1 MDMNTT
7 TSLQELTSNLISMD
21 EFQWDGKSRSVYA
34 GSFRFEKFSDNKR
47 TGVKSWFDP
56 RLKTRVKDVLIHK
69 NNSEIYFAQTTDNRM
84 LVYIN
89 GNVHTIPYMHD
100 NPDFSDTTAVAWLV
114 GFETSSEGDRA
125 YENEYPIPVSKDY
138 EWNMKDTLALER
150 SMLMFYIDTEEI
162 TEDFCNAHW
171 INPLTFE
178 RYESSKLVKY
188 TMLAGHFARITE
200 TEDSIK
206 KAELLYMPSD
216 NPSENKWEEVP
227 GNDPRP
233 LKIYHFG
240 RSKNVHAR
248 MVALYMAR
256 PDDRHV
262 FDIYSPYTKNSVLD
276 CGDFKVRYQKDDD
289 VMLNAHPSA
298 ILDFTSI
305 TSGRTRVV
313 PLIQFDKDGKPDKTF
328 RVETLPEPEDEE
340 VPSDVQRQFVYRRQ
354 EENPYMRKRESFII
368 RRILTRRKYD
378 ENMTIKELMEK
389 LDQEIF
395 ESGSDRMFCGDF
407 NEDYFLFG

>member
-1 MDMNTT
+1 MDTT
-7 TSLQELTSNLISMD
+7 TSNDLRCNLISMD

-84 LVYIN
+84 LVYID
-89 GNVHTIPYMHD
+89 GNFHTIPFMVD

-125 YENEYPIPVSKDY
+125 YENEYQIPVSKDY
-138 EWNMKDTLALER
+138 EWNMKNSLALER
-150 SMLMFYIDTEEI
+150 SILMFYIQTDEI
-162 TEDFCNAHW
+162 TEDFCHAHW

-200 TEDSIK
+200 TDGVK
-206 KAELLYMPSD
+206 KAELQVMLTD

-233 LKIYHFG
+233 LKIFHYG

-248 MVALYMAR
+248 MIALYMAR
-256 PDDRHV
+256 PDDRQV

-276 CGDFKVRYQKDDD
+276 CGDFKAMYQKDDD

-298 ILDFTSI
+298 ILDITSV

-340 VPSDVQRQFVYRRQ
+340 VPIDVQRQFVYRRQ
-354 EENPYMRKRESFII
+354 EENPYMRKRESFIM

-378 ENMTIKELMEK
+378 ENMTIKELMDK

-395 ESGSDRMFCGDF
+395 ESGSDRRFYGDF
-407 NEDYFLFG
+407 NEDYFLF